1 MRSIIEELYYG
12 NINPSNLCC
21 SDAERKFV
29 DIAASQQKCC
39 GAVFSYRGYCGILW
53 CFFGNC
59 SYILSDATLYK
70 NIQEQSEVQYL
81 IVFSPTTFC
90 EEVVYMVMR
99 TSLKSKTQREVK
111 T

>member
-39 GAVFSYRGYCGILW
+39 GAVLSYRGGTAAYCG
-53 CFFGNC
+53 
-59 SYILSDATLYK
+59 
-70 NIQEQSEVQYL
+70 
-81 IVFSPTTFC
+81 VFSAIVLIFSLMRLYIKTFRSNQKC
-90 EEVVYMVMR
+90 
-99 TSLKSKTQREVK
+99 SI
-111 T
+111 

>member
-70 NIQEQSEVQYL
+70 KHSGAIRSAVSNRF
-81 IVFSPTTFC
+81 FS
-90 EEVVYMVMR
+90 YG
-99 TSLKSKTQREVK
+99 LL
-111 T
+111 